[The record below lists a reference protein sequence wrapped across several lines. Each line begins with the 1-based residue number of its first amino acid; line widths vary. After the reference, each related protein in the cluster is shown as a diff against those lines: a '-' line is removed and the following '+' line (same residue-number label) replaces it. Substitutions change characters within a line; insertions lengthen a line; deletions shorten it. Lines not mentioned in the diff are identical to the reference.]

1 MTESKKDESKKKPV
15 SRRDFLKS
23 GSAAIAAGALGVYTS
38 VPTPANAEDISYEP
52 SKGYIVYDSRLC
64 LGCQS
69 CMYACSLTHE
79 GIASPSL
86 SRIQIIQG

>member
-1 MTESKKDESKKKPV
+1 MAESKKPEEKNKSV

-23 GSAAIAAGALGVYTS
+23 GSVAIAAGALGAYTS
-38 VPTPANAEDISYEP
+38 IPAEANAEEVSYEP

-69 CMYACSLTHE
+69 LYVCMFTE
-79 GIASPSL
+79 P
-86 SRIQIIQG
+86 